1 MKFVAR
7 WCCVWALLLGQALA
21 ASPEPARKALPR
33 AANAQASVNAPAK
46 APLKASQVT
55 SVEGITEYSLP
66 NGLRILLAP
75 DASKPTTTVN
85 VTYRVGSRH
94 ENYGET
100 GMAHLLEHL
109 VFKGTPKLPGKTIVQ
124 EFARRG
130 MRMNGSTFYDR
141 TNYYETFAAS
151 DDNLDWALMMEADRM
166 VNSVVAKSDLDTEM
180 SVVRNEMESGENNP
194 FTVLW
199 QGMAS
204 AAYQW
209 HNYGKSTIGARS
221 DVENVRIENLQAF
234 YKKYYQPDN
243 AVLIVSGRFDEA
255 ATLRRIERY
264 FGAIPKP
271 QRVLPPEYTREPIQT
286 GARQVQISRVGDA
299 HLVASLYHTAPGGH
313 PDAVAVELL
322 AAILADT
329 PTGRLHKRLVETQ
342 KAASVSAMPF
352 NLKDPGFLFLM
363 AKFNQNQSRQEAERV
378 LLETVEQVTQQ
389 PITAEEL
396 QRAKT
401 AWLNEFEKDLA
412 DPVSFGIG
420 LSESIAMG
428 DWRLHFLRR
437 DWVEKATLADV
448 QAAAGRY
455 FVSSNRT
462 VGHFIP
468 TADPVRAD
476 IPPAPALPALLSG
489 YQGKKAMAQG
499 EAFDPSPANIGQ
511 RTQRTQLPN
520 GMKLAL
526 LPKSNRGQT
535 VQGHIVLRMGS
546 AATLAGKTDLA
557 SAVSQMLMRGT
568 VNLSRQQIS
577 DRLDALQSSVGISTQ
592 NGNAVTVAFES
603 KRDQVVPLIELLQE
617 ILRQPAFPAEELAS
631 LRTEWLTAVESRR
644 RQPDAVAQKALQRA
658 MNHYPPG
665 DVRYVPTFDEQLT
678 SIRAIRPEDLRPFH
692 QAFYGAQFG
701 QVALVGDFD
710 SQAVQQALSRALG
723 TWQSAQSYERVDSA
737 FRDQPGQSLVLET
750 PDKANATYL
759 AALSIPIKDD
769 DADAPALI
777 LANRILGGG
786 GLKNRLVDRLR
797 QTEGISYGTGSSLQ
811 LDSWDA
817 DSSFSLYAIFA
828 PQNLDKLRTAVA
840 QELQKWMAQGVS
852 EQELAE
858 AKSGLL
864 QSYQISRT
872 QDATLSVGWIRLMHR
887 GRDMA
892 HVQERDDKLKAVTRE
907 QVQQAIARHLN
918 PARLVHVYAGDFAKA
933 AAEKPVSKP

>member
-7 WCCVWALLLGQALA
+7 WCWVWALMLGPVHA
-21 ASPEPARKALPR
+21 APPEVPR
-33 AANAQASVNAPAK
+33 AAVAKPKPGQAQPPVQAK
-46 APLKASQVT
+46 ATRLS

-66 NGLRILLAP
+66 NGLRVLLAP

-85 VTYRVGSRH
+85 VTYKVGSRH
-94 ENYGET
+94 ESYGET

-180 SVVRNEMESGENNP
+180 TVVRNEMESGENSP

-199 QGMAS
+199 QGMAAS
-204 AAYQW
+204 AYQW

-243 AVLIVSGRFDEA
+243 AVLIVTGRFDEA

-271 QRVLPPEYTREPIQT
+271 QRVLPVEYTREPVQT
-286 GARQVQISRVGDA
+286 GARQVEIARVGDA
-299 HLVASLYHTAPGGH
+299 HLVASLYHTAPGSH
-313 PDAVAVELL
+313 PDAAAIELL
-322 AAILADT
+322 AFILADT

-352 NLKDPGFLFLM
+352 LLKDPGFLMLL
-363 AKFNQNQSRQEAERV
+363 AKFNKNQPRQEVERI
-378 LLETVEQVTQQ
+378 LLETVEQLQQQ

-401 AWLNEFEKDLA
+401 SLRNDFERELA
-412 DPVSFGIG
+412 DPVSFGVG
-420 LSESIAMG
+420 LSESVALG

-437 DWVEKATLADV
+437 DWIEKATLADV

-455 FVSSNRT
+455 FLSSNRT

-468 TADPVRAD
+468 TAAPERAQ
-476 IPPAPALPALLSG
+476 IPQAPELPALLAG

-499 EAFDPSPANIGQ
+499 EAFDPSPANIAQ
-511 RTQRTQLPN
+511 RTTRLQLPN

-526 LPKSNRGQT
+526 LPKTNRGQT
-535 VQGHIVLRMGS
+535 VQGQIVLRMGS
-546 AATLAGKTDLA
+546 AATLAGKTDVA
-557 SAVSQMLMRGT
+557 SAVSQMLQRGT
-568 VNLSRQQIS
+568 VNLNRQQIA
-577 DRLDALQSSVGISTQ
+577 DRLDALQSSLGVSTQ
-592 NGNAVTVAFES
+592 NGNAVSISFES
-603 KRDQVVPLIELLQE
+603 RRDTVVPLIDLLQE
-617 ILRQPAFPAEELAS
+617 ILRQPAFPAEELES

-658 MNHYPPG
+658 MNHYPAG
-665 DVRYVPTFDEQLT
+665 DVRYVPTFEEKLQ
-678 SIRAIRPEDLRPFH
+678 SIQAIRLEDVRQFH
-692 QAFYGAQFG
+692 RNFYGAQFG
-701 QVALVGDFD
+701 QAAVVGDFD
-710 SQAVQQALSRALG
+710 APAVQQALSRALG
-723 TWQSAQSYERVDSA
+723 NWQSPQAYERVNTV
-737 FRDQPGQSLVLET
+737 FHDQAGQSLLLET

-759 AALSIPIKDD
+759 AALSMPIKDD

-840 QELQKWMAQGVS
+840 QELQKWVAQGVS
-852 EQELAE
+852 EQELSE

-864 QSYQISRT
+864 QGYQIGRS
-872 QDATLSVGWIRLMHR
+872 QDASLAGAWVSLMHR
-887 GRDMA
+887 RRDMTHLQA
-892 HVQERDDKLKAVTRE
+892 RDDKIKAVTRE

-933 AAEKPVSKP
+933 AADKPASKP